1 MKYKYTNRFFDAPT
15 DDAGGGGGD
24 MSSAS
29 ESESNASIFDD
40 SASTSE
46 TSDSA
51 VSTES
56 TQPSGTQPASES
68 QAPAANNDWSPD
80 KVKEIIAQAAAA
92 GAQQARPQEQAPA
105 PKQYT
110 QEDIDKFTN
119 AFKASPELIGE
130 LLEGGEKSLT
140 AMSQIVEGVVK
151 QATTISWLQAQM
163 LQKQMGEQ
171 MNPAMEYYR
180 GEQVKQLRNE
190 FFDAH
195 ADLKGQDKLLSA
207 VKVGIDQERILE
219 GKTKEEAFKIIADR
233 AREVLSAN
241 GANGA
246 NGNGAQQK
254 PAAQQPRMATL
265 SRGSQHGAAASGGAG
280 GASPKTAEV
289 IFG

>member
-1 MKYKYTNRFFDAPT
+1 
-15 DDAGGGGGD
+15 
-24 MSSAS
+24 MSSSGGS
-29 ESESNASIFDD
+29 ETNSSVFDD
-40 SASTSE
+40 SGPSSE
-46 TSDSA
+46 INNGAAHD
-51 VSTES
+51 EP
-56 TQPSGTQPASES
+56 TQPSGTQSAPEP

-92 GAQQARPQEQAPA
+92 GAQQARPQEQAQA

-130 LLEGGEKSLT
+130 LLEGGEKSLG
-140 AMSQIVEGVVK
+140 AMSQIIEGVVK
-151 QATTISWLQAQM
+151 QATTISWLQSQM
-163 LQKQMGEQ
+163 LQRQ
-171 MNPAMEYYR
+171 MNDEMNPVMEYYR

-190 FFDAH
+190 FFEAH

-207 VKVGIDQERILE
+207 VKVGIDQEGILA
-219 GKTKEEAFKIIADR
+219 GRSKEESFKIIADR

-246 NGNGAQQK
+246 NGNGAQQR
-254 PAAQQPRMATL
+254 PAAQQPKMATL
-265 SRGSQHGAAASGGAG
+265 SRGSQHGAAASAGAG
-280 GASPKTAEV
+280 GASLKTAET

>member
-1 MKYKYTNRFFDAPT
+1 MKDKYIRRFFDAPT

-24 MSSAS
+24 MSSDVGS
-29 ESESNASIFDD
+29 ETNSSVFDD
-40 SASTSE
+40 APSQESSDAPIENKPE
-46 TSDSA
+46 T
-51 VSTES
+51 VIPEVK
-56 TQPSGTQPASES
+56 PASETP
-68 QAPAANNDWSPD
+68 APATTNEWTPD
-80 KVKEIIAQAAAA
+80 KVKDIIAQAAAA
-92 GAQQARPQEQAPA
+92 GAQQARPQEQAQA

-130 LLEGGEKSLT
+130 LLEGGEKSLG
-140 AMSQIVEGVVK
+140 AMSQIIEGVVK
-151 QATTISWLQAQM
+151 QATTISWLQSQM
-163 LQKQMGEQ
+163 LQKQTNQE
-171 MNPAMEYYR
+171 MNPVMEYYR

-190 FFDAH
+190 FFDSH

-254 PAAQQPRMATL
+254 PAAQQPKMATL
-265 SRGSQHGAAASGGAG
+265 SRGSQHGAAASAGAS

>member
-1 MKYKYTNRFFDAPT
+1 MKDKYIRRFFDAPT

-24 MSSAS
+24 MASDVGSETNSSV
-29 ESESNASIFDD
+29 FDD
-40 SASTSE
+40 ASLQGSSGAAIENEPE
-46 TSDSA
+46 T
-51 VSTES
+51 VTPEVK
-56 TQPSGTQPASES
+56 PASETP
-68 QAPAANNDWSPD
+68 APATANEWTPD
-80 KVKEIIAQAAAA
+80 KVKDIIAQAAAA
-92 GAQQARPQEQAPA
+92 GAQQARPQEQAQA

-130 LLEGGEKSLT
+130 LLEGGEKSLG
-140 AMSQIVEGVVK
+140 AMSQIIEGVVK
-151 QATTISWLQAQM
+151 QATTISWLQSQM
-163 LQKQMGEQ
+163 LQKQMNQE
-171 MNPAMEYYR
+171 MNPVMEYYR

-254 PAAQQPRMATL
+254 PAAQQPKMATL
-265 SRGSQHGAAASGGAG
+265 SRGSQHGAAASAGAG

>member
-1 MKYKYTNRFFDAPT
+1 MKDKYIRRFFDAPT

-24 MSSAS
+24 MSSADGS
-29 ESESNASIFDD
+29 ETNSSVFDD
-40 SASTSE
+40 STP
-46 TSDSA
+46 A
-51 VSTES
+51 VEPNDGAAQNEP
-56 TQPSGTQPASES
+56 TQPSETQQAPEP
-68 QAPAANNDWSPD
+68 QAPAANNDWTPE
-80 KVKEIIAQAAAA
+80 KVKDIIAQAAAA
-92 GAQQARPQEQAPA
+92 GAQQARPQEQAQA

-110 QEDIDKFTN
+110 QEEIDKFTN

-130 LLEGGEKSLT
+130 LLEGGEKSLS
-140 AMSQIVEGVVK
+140 AMSQIIEGVVK
-151 QATTISWLQAQM
+151 QATTISWLQSQM
-163 LQKQMGEQ
+163 LQRQ
-171 MNPAMEYYR
+171 MNDELSPVMEYYR

-190 FFDAH
+190 FFEAH
-195 ADLKGQDKLLSA
+195 PDLKGQDKLLSA

-219 GKTKEEAFKIIADR
+219 GKDKQEAFKIIADR

-265 SRGSQHGAAASGGAG
+265 SRGSQHGAAASAGAG
-280 GASPKTAEV
+280 SASLKTAET

>member
-1 MKYKYTNRFFDAPT
+1 MNYKYTNRFFDAPT

-29 ESESNASIFDD
+29 EGESNASIFDD

-56 TQPSGTQPASES
+56 TQP
-68 QAPAANNDWSPD
+68 NNDWSPD

-92 GAQQARPQEQAPA
+92 GAQQARPQEQAQA

-110 QEDIDKFTN
+110 QEDIDRFTN

-190 FFDAH
+190 FFDSH

-246 NGNGAQQK
+246 NGNGAQQR
-254 PAAQQPRMATL
+254 PAAQQPKMATL
-265 SRGSQHGAAASGGAG
+265 SRGSQHGAAASAGAG
-280 GASPKTAEV
+280 GASLKTAET